1 MSLITNKMPFVNSP
15 KHLLNIYLCVLR
27 KSGKWLGN
35 YSPELT
41 QFSLTYSVPA
51 FRFPL
56 PCWDPCGPSWPR
68 LCFLDTY
75 FKPSNYQPN
84 LHYHQSGQNL
94 LTLKTCQDSTLN
106 SLWYFWLWHW
116 QLRFPHEDCA
126 NHIPRNAPSPNLC
139 SMFLVMICLT
149 CPVLHRSFLFS
160 SLSYV
165 TLIICYPLY
174 SCEALYL
181 PLHFSALYLLLRWS
195 DLGNHSLPCLC
206 CISIP
211 SAISALIL
219 LEAVW
224 CSR

>member
-68 LCFLDTY
+68 PCFLDTH

-126 NHIPRNAPSPNLC
+126 NHIPRNALSPNLC
-139 SMFLVMICLT
+139 SMFLVMICLM
-149 CPVLHRSFLFS
+149 CSVLHRSFLFS

-165 TLIICYPLY
+165 TLVICYPLY

-181 PLHFSALYLLLRWS
+181 PSPFLSTLFTFAVIRFGKPFSPLPVLYLSPKCYFCPDFAAGGL
-195 DLGNHSLPCLC
+195 
-206 CISIP
+206 
-211 SAISALIL
+211 
-219 LEAVW
+219 V
-224 CSR
+224 